1 MGMIINSYVFATG
14 GGYDPDAQAF
24 ITAAGLTDTGQ
35 KDAINNLV
43 LDLKSA
49 SLWSKLL
56 AFYPFVG
63 GTASSHKYNLLNPA
77 DTNAAYRLTFN
88 GTVTHSST
96 GIRSTTG
103 GYADTHWAPSSTLSI
118 WERGSFGYYL
128 QNDFTIAT
136 YDAPMGAV
144 DGSDNR
150 MCAFAIGSGTSLI
163 DWGSSGALIRFGP
176 GAGFMDDNYIVYTT
190 GASDSI
196 TVKLNDNGS
205 IVATGGGTV
214 SGNKANPVT
223 TNMNILKRTDCGGA
237 CDWNGT
243 ISSSFIGY
251 QISDSEATSLSN
263 IINTYQTALGRN
275 TY

>member
-35 KDAINNLV
+35 KDAINDLV

-63 GTASSHKYNLLNPA
+63 GSASSHKYNLMDPQ

-88 GTVTHSST
+88 GTVNHTSNGIQSS
-96 GIRSTTG
+96 SG
-103 GYADTHWAPSSTLSI
+103 GYADTNWAPSSTTSI
-118 WERGSFGYYL
+118 WEKGCFGYYL
-128 QNDFTIAT
+128 QGDFTIAA
-136 YDAPMGAV
+136 YDSPMGAV

-150 MCAFAIGSGTSLI
+150 MCAFSIGSGTSLI
-163 DWGSSGALIRFGP
+163 DWGSVGTLIRYGP
-176 GAGFMDDNYIVYTT
+176 GAGFNDSNYINYTV
-190 GASDSI
+190 GATDSI
-196 TVKLNDNGS
+196 TQKTTENGS
-205 IVATGGGTV
+205 IIATAGGSV
-214 SGNKANPVT
+214 SGNKVYPVT
-223 TNMNILKRTDCGGA
+223 SNMTILKRTDC

-243 ISSSFIGY
+243 ISSAFIGY
-251 QISDSEATSLSN
+251 QIDDSEAVSLSG
-263 IINTYQTALGRN
+263 IINDYQTALSRN